1 MSAKVKNPRKSFNWS
16 ITFPKHPISSYLAQ
30 KVTLPDVE
38 VEQVSHG
45 DTNHD
50 IKTAG
55 RVSVGNLTMEKLCT
69 TSGSDT
75 WLHDWLMSCQDIALG
90 GGNIPSVYKETC
102 VVCELAEDGESILNT
117 YLLDG
122 VWPCKV
128 SGNELDRNS
137 SDNIIEKAEFSV
149 DTIDKY

>member
-1 MSAKVKNPRKSFNWS
+1 MAKVKNPRKGFNYSISF
-16 ITFPKHPISSYLAQ
+16 TGHPINSYLVQ

-38 VEQVSHG
+38 IEQVAHG

-55 RVSVGNLTMEKLCT
+55 RVTIGNLILEKLCT

-75 WLHDWLMSCQDIALG
+75 WLHDWLLACQDSKLG
-90 GGNIPSVYKETC
+90 GGNIPDVYKQTC
-102 VVCELAEDGESILNT
+102 IVSELAEDGISILNT
-117 YLLDG
+117 HIYEG
-122 VWPCKV
+122 VWPCKIT
-128 SGNELDRNS
+128 GIDLDRNT

-149 DTIDKY
+149 DNADKY

>member
-1 MSAKVKNPRKSFNWS
+1 MAKVKNPRKGFNYS
-16 ITFPKHPISSYLAQ
+16 ITFPKHPINSYLVQ

-38 VEQVSHG
+38 IEQVTHG

-55 RVSVGNLTMEKLCT
+55 RVTIGNLILEKLCT

-75 WLHDWLMSCQDIALG
+75 WLHDWLHACQDAGLG
-90 GGNIPSVYKETC
+90 GGSMPNEYKETC
-102 VVCELAEDGESILNT
+102 IVSELAEDGVSVLNNHV
-117 YLLDG
+117 YDG
-122 VWPCKV
+122 VWPCKIP
-128 SGNELDRNS
+128 GIDLDRNT

-149 DTIDKY
+149 DLTDKY